1 MHNQLNDTRIE
12 TIDSKKVISL
22 HSDKK
27 KAIIYFYRDDC
38 EECVQLDRPLRK
50 YLLNNSIY
58 NVMGY
63 ETNSDK
69 SRKEEILDLY
79 EVDQVPMIVEISGGE
94 IIRKIYYDELIT
106 SINDNTLRLQIIS
119 Q

>member
-1 MHNQLNDTRIE
+1 
-12 TIDSKKVISL
+12 
-22 HSDKK
+22 
-27 KAIIYFYRDDC
+27 
-38 EECVQLDRPLRK
+38 
-50 YLLNNSIY
+50 
-58 NVMGY
+58 MGY